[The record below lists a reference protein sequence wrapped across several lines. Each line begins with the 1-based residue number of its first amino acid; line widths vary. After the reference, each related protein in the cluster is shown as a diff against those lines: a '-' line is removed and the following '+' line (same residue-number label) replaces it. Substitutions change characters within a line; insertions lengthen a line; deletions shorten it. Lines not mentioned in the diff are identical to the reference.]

1 MLHWELIFNF
11 IFNFYSRTSKV
22 TACIWQKF
30 STEALSKLDMRRKK
44 RSITPYIS
52 FLSFIDAMVSIKVAM
67 HIGLMPFSRSLR
79 YDFPRGD
86 PKKASIATT
95 GRANDSANVQD

>member
-1 MLHWELIFNF
+1 MHLA
-11 IFNFYSRTSKV
+11 KV
-22 TACIWQKF
+22 LNRGII
-30 STEALSKLDMRRKK
+30 EIGYGKK
-44 RSITPYIS
+44 AEHYTLYYS
-52 FLSFIDAMVSIKVAM
+52 FLFFIDAMVSIKVAM
-67 HIGLMPFSRSLR
+67 QIGLMPFSRSLR